1 MTFKNKTKNWLPVGG
16 ITLEANADQVVRSNT
31 NYSVIAGPGAGK
43 TELLSQRAC
52 YLFQTGLCPD
62 PYRILA
68 ISFKRDSANN
78 LKERVV
84 ERCSKQDA
92 MRFDSLTFDTFA
104 KSMLDRFMGALP
116 ENWRPTNNYGLYTT
130 ESEYENELKKFLIRL
145 SEESSE
151 FIRLKDYKNDHK
163 NHCVKKF
170 NRDWV
175 LGSPLPLEGIKQNC
189 IKSKA
194 AQRWWN
200 TCLHIGEKYKLTFQM
215 IQRLAEL
222 ILRTNPQINNAL
234 RVTYS
239 HVFMDEFQD
248 TTHVQYDIIKTAF
261 LNSPTILTAVGDNK
275 QQIMK
280 WAMAMDNAFQV
291 FEQDFQ
297 AQPIALIS
305 NYRSSKELVEIQH
318 KIALTIDS
326 NSQNV
331 ESKKQKYISE
341 EACVIWDFATPQS
354 EAEHLAK
361 TIFDSINTYQLK
373 PHDFVLL
380 VKVKQRAKDY
390 IKHLEPAFKRYN
402 LKIRLTE
409 TGDILD
415 KPLTKIIIKFLRF
428 VSQEGSPNPY
438 WSDCLQIL
446 INIHG
451 IDPTDDR
458 NVREWQDKLEKF
470 RLLLQNET
478 GKLKLSNRLG
488 TEIDW
493 DAILTKILEFIG
505 ENYIKLAYSE
515 YQQGDEY
522 HKCFKEISEQLP
534 TSYKQIEDKTWKS
547 LLDDFEG
554 LDSVP
559 LMTIHKSKGL
569 EYHTVIFI
577 GLDNL
582 AWWSFKHSPQESRST
597 FFVAFSRAKQ
607 RVIFTYC
614 EQSGARGNISSLYEV
629 LEEAG
634 VKKIEPISNS
644 SRFLAINSK

>member
-68 ISFKRDSANN
+68 ISFKTDSANN
-78 LKERVV
+78 LKERVT

-92 MRFDSLTFDTFA
+92 MRFDSLTFDAFA

-116 ENWRPTNNYGLYTT
+116 EPWRPSKDYELYFPNRDNYKEFSGNLTP
-130 ESEYENELKKFLIRL
+130 EDFKKDCVFGSRLL
-145 SEESSE
+145 SEGIQQTFIES
-151 FIRLKDYKNDHK
+151 I
-163 NHCVKKF
+163 
-170 NRDWV
+170 
-175 LGSPLPLEGIKQNC
+175 
-189 IKSKA
+189 A
-194 AQRWWN
+194 AQQWWHK
-200 TCLHIGEKYKLTFQM
+200 CLHIGKQSDLSFEM
-215 IQRLAEL
+215 IQRLVEL
-222 ILRTNPQINNAL
+222 LLRTNPQINNAL
-234 RVTYS
+234 RLTYS

-297 AQPIALIS
+297 AQSIALIS
-305 NYRSSKELVEIQH
+305 NYRSSPELVEIQH

-380 VKVKQRAKDY
+380 VKQKAKDY
-390 IKHLEPAFKRYN
+390 IKHLELAFKKYD

-522 HKCFKEISEQLP
+522 HKCLKEISEQLP
-534 TSYKQIEDKTWKS
+534 TSYKQIENKTWKS

-577 GLDNL
+577 GLDEK

-614 EQSGARGNISSLYEV
+614 KQSGARGNISSLYEV